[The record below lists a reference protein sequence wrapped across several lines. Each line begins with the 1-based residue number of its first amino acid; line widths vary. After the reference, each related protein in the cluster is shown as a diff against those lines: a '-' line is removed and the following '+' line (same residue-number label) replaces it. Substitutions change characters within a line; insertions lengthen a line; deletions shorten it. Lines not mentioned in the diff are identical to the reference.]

1 MGDGPLRDFVQTAC
15 DERPWCKS
23 VGAKT
28 GRDKAQYLAIAD
40 VLLNPGLVG
49 LNILDAFV
57 AGVPMVTTDCHLHSP
72 EIAYLSNGRNGL
84 ITENTINSFVSGVQS
99 ILGDD
104 NYRDR
109 LKIGCHQAGEH
120 YTIENMAKKFQL
132 GILQALES

>member
-1 MGDGPLRDFVQTAC
+1 
-15 DERPWCKS
+15 
-23 VGAKT
+23 
-28 GRDKAQYLAIAD
+28 
-40 VLLNPGLVG
+40 
-49 LNILDAFV
+49 
-57 AGVPMVTTDCHLHSP
+57 MVFDRYFHYA
-72 EIAYLSNGRNGL
+72 EIAYLINEENGL